1 MLIESEDVKQAIV
14 ERLLELF
21 PDVAVYKEANT
32 NVVYPHFFVHQVN
45 LIDESERQGRHLLYY
60 YMEIR
65 YRVASDPST
74 NLNLQRDLDEKTLK
88 LSQGF
93 NIIDFEDEKVRCTN
107 KSFEKSDGV
116 LLFTM
121 TIVITAKE
129 VSGESS
135 VLQNTLDVQMELL
148 TNLNV
153 RS

>member
-65 YRVASDPST
+65 YRVAPDPST